1 MCARPASRKMAEETA
16 PDIHSEPLP
25 VLFRDEDFIAVH
37 KPPGLLVHRS
47 WISGDRVFLLQRLR
61 DQVGKRVYPVHRLD
75 RATSGVILFGF
86 SSEAA
91 SAMQQ
96 QLARSDSAKLYHAVV
111 RGWIQEAGEID
122 HPLRDRDEEGSG
134 TKAARTRYRSLATVE
149 LPHAVGRYSTARY
162 SLVEVQPL
170 TGRRQQIRKHL
181 KHIAHP
187 IVGDTT
193 HGRGEHNRFFRERF
207 GCGRLLLQARELHF
221 CHPVSGE
228 AMSIR
233 AAAERSWDDIIS
245 RLGWD
250 QGDA

>member
-1 MCARPASRKMAEETA
+1 
-16 PDIHSEPLP
+16 
-25 VLFRDEDFIAVH
+25 
-37 KPPGLLVHRS
+37 
-47 WISGDRVFLLQRLR
+47 
-61 DQVGKRVYPVHRLD
+61 
-75 RATSGVILFGF
+75 
-86 SSEAA
+86 
-91 SAMQQ
+91 
-96 QLARSDSAKLYHAVV
+96 
-111 RGWIQEAGEID
+111 
-122 HPLRDRDEEGSG
+122 
-134 TKAARTRYRSLATVE
+134 

-187 IVGDTT
+187 VVGDTT

-207 GCGRLLLQARELHF
+207 ACGRLLLQARELHF